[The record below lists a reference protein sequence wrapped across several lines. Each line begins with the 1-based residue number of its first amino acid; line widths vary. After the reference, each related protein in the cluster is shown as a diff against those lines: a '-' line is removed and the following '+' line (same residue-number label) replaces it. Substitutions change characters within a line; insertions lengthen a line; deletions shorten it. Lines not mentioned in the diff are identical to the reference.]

1 MSSVH
6 VTVWERPALQT
17 VLAMGDVA
25 YKPAETET
33 VNSSVARQI
42 ETRYLA
48 NMSTQLQW
56 NVFPKIAPRD
66 LELYNFPDF
75 KCYCYRRYVC
85 RHQSSIETVKRGRTE
100 W

>member
-6 VTVWERPALQT
+6 VTVWELPALQT
-17 VLAMGDVA
+17 VLAMGAVA

-48 NMSTQLQW
+48 NMSTQLQ
-56 NVFPKIAPRD
+56 
-66 LELYNFPDF
+66 
-75 KCYCYRRYVC
+75 
-85 RHQSSIETVKRGRTE
+85 
-100 W
+100 